1 MTREGLLRRSVTI
14 SLFTWRRAGPDDPL
28 DDDDRK
34 GWWADCVPT
43 VAGDQIGS
51 RLYLLQRRTITQD
64 TLRDAKEYAEEALR
78 WMTEDGV
85 VSAVSVTV
93 TRQDINRMTLVV
105 LLTELSGET
114 VHLAFEDTWSLI
126 NAVWNPDATRV
137 DHPHR
142 SRL

>member
-51 RLYLLQRRTITQD
+51 RLWLLQRRTITQD

-78 WMTEDGV
+78 WMTDDGL
-85 VSAVSVTV
+85 VSAVTVTA
-93 TRQDINRMTLVV
+93 TRQDTGRMNLVV
-105 LLTELSGET
+105 LLTELNGET
-114 VHLAFEDTWSLI
+114 VQLAFEDTWSLI
-126 NAVWNPDATRV
+126 NAV
-137 DHPHR
+137 
-142 SRL
+142 

>member
-1 MTREGLLRRSVTI
+1 MTREDLLRRAVTI

-43 VAGDQIGS
+43 VAADQIGS

-85 VSAVSVTV
+85 VSAVTVTV
-93 TRQDINRMTLVV
+93 TRQDINRMNLVV
-105 LLTELSGET
+105 LLTELNGES
-114 VHLAFEDTWSLI
+114 VQLAFEETWSLI
-126 NAVWNPDATRV
+126 NAV
-137 DHPHR
+137 
-142 SRL
+142 